1 MARRNVPRA
10 PGRGRGRVG
19 ETDEHRAEYY
29 TISESDRR
37 YAAEARRRVRQTQRR
52 IWATRF
58 VVLVILGVLAYMV
71 GPDLWRLVRIK
82 AGATAGELQEVGD
95 SIRGGAERRAGSE
108 FYEESP

>member
-1 MARRNVPRA
+1 MAGRNVPRA
-10 PGRGRGRVG
+10 PRRGRGRVG
-19 ETDEHRAEYY
+19 ETDGRPEYY
-29 TISESDRR
+29 DTSESDRR

-82 AGATAGELQEVGD
+82 AGATAEEFEQVGD
-95 SIRGGAERRAGSE
+95 GIRGGAERRAGSE
-108 FYEESP
+108 FYEGPP